1 MSTFVTVGN
10 AHQPFQRLL
19 DAVAAVVMQLPQPVI
34 VQYGHGRFA
43 APRCDARAFVAMDE
57 FERLIE
63 GAELVIQHA
72 GGGGVLHAIRAG
84 KVPVIMPRRAA
95 LGEHVDDHQ
104 VENAEALARAGK
116 AVVVHEA
123 ETLLVGVQQALALQA
138 QIRPATGTSAMIRL
152 ISAVLDRYERQ
163 ISA

>member
-19 DAVAAVVMQLPQPVI
+19 DAVAAVVNQLPQPVI
-34 VQYGHGRFA
+34 VQYGHGQFT
-43 APRCDARAFVAMDE
+43 APGCDARAFVTMAE

-63 GAELVIQHA
+63 AADLVVQHA
-72 GGGGVLHAIRAG
+72 GGGGVLYAIRAG
-84 KVPVIMPRRAA
+84 KVPVIMPRRAL
-95 LGEHVDDHQ
+95 LGEHIDDHQ
-104 VENAEALARAGK
+104 VENAEALARTGK

-123 ETLLVGVQQALALQA
+123 EKLLAGVRQALALQRHS
-138 QIRPATGTSAMIRL
+138 RPATGTSEMVRL
-152 ISAVLDRYERQ
+152 ISAVLDRYARQ